1 MSGLLHDADALP
13 LEKGTLQYP
22 LSRRLVGLQSQSEC
36 FGEETNLGPSAYQT
50 QELLSPFPNHY
61 SDCAVTTDQSV
72 CSAICAAQ
80 VFERRQH
87 VVETAENVDCIITF
101 ICFSRDMFL
110 KNV

>member
-22 LSRRLVGLQSQSEC
+22 LNRRLVGLQSQSEC

-87 VVETAENVDCIITF
+87 VVETVLRMVTVSLLSYAFQGT
-101 ICFSRDMFL
+101 CF
-110 KNV
+110 